1 LPVSTTPPLQVVTVL
16 VQSGM
21 MEVVTLYQLNLK
33 VIELGALVPGQG
45 PGQTNLP
52 RTVNGAVGIPDVG
65 DTVTYGFPQ
74 TIV

>member
-1 LPVSTTPPLQVVTVL
+1 LPVSTTPPLQVETVF
-16 VQSGM
+16 VHSGM
-21 MEVVTLYQLNLK
+21 IEVVTLYQLNLN

-52 RTVNGAVGIPDVG
+52 RTLNGAVGIPEVG
-65 DTVTYGFPQ
+65 ETVTYGFPH